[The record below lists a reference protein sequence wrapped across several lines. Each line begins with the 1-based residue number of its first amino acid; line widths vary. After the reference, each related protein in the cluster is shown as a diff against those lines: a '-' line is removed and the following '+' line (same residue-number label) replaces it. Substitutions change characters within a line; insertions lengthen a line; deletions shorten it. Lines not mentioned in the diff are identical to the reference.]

1 MGIGVPRAGTPGG
14 PGALAG
20 GRARGPLC
28 PARAD
33 GDLSAPLKPYQQDW
47 RHSPRSQT
55 PLKPHIA
62 LRGEDRTTTCAFL
75 GNPRPAATV
84 YKGGRQHHGQ
94 LQVLVQVHQQSVH
107 DLHPHLHAPGGRR
120 VKRAGGDKPGKP
132 RRNCN
137 LSTARTLRWL
147 DLAAGGGA
155 ACVASGPEAQNGRV
169 VGCRSTLKMAGAGF

>member
-84 YKGGRQHHGQ
+84 YKGGVNITANSKFWYKSTSRVCTIFIRTCT
-94 LQVLVQVHQQSVH
+94 LQE
-107 DLHPHLHAPGGRR
+107 GG
-120 VKRAGGDKPGKP
+120 
-132 RRNCN
+132 
-137 LSTARTLRWL
+137 
-147 DLAAGGGA
+147 
-155 ACVASGPEAQNGRV
+155 E
-169 VGCRSTLKMAGAGF
+169 

>member
-33 GDLSAPLKPYQQDW
+33 GDLSAPLKPYQQD
-47 RHSPRSQT
+47 
-55 PLKPHIA
+55 
-62 LRGEDRTTTCAFL
+62 LRLPWE
-75 GNPRPAATV
+75 PAARSDRLQ
-84 YKGGRQHHGQ
+84 GRRQHHGQ

-155 ACVASGPEAQNGRV
+155 ACVPSGPEAQNGRV

>member
-1 MGIGVPRAGTPGG
+1 MSRPR
-14 PGALAG
+14 
-20 GRARGPLC
+20 RRGPER
-28 PARAD
+28 PAEALPT
-33 GDLSAPLKPYQQDW
+33 GLAPLAALSDPAQAAH
-47 RHSPRSQT
+47 RAARRG
-55 PLKPHIA
+55 PHHD
-62 LRGEDRTTTCAFL
+62 LRLPWE
-75 GNPRPAATV
+75 PAARSDRLQ
-84 YKGGRQHHGQ
+84 GRRQHHGQ

-155 ACVASGPEAQNGRV
+155 ACVPSGPEAQNGRV